1 MVKYTDLNGKS
12 TDENFAYRN
21 SICISHLEE
30 EKKITFLFLT
40 PLKIL
45 PSSSYV
51 SIDVVVG
58 DGDNCIGIGSFLVQ
72 SEDLCMYFD
81 GSDLDL
87 ESNV

>member
-1 MVKYTDLNGKS
+1 M
-12 TDENFAYRN
+12 
-21 SICISHLEE
+21 
-30 EKKITFLFLT
+30 TFLFLT

-45 PSSSYV
+45 PSSYV

-58 DGDNCIGIGSFLVQ
+58 DGDNCIGIGSFLVE

-87 ESNV
+87 ESNVWHTSLKAQSQLTNAHPFG

>member
-1 MVKYTDLNGKS
+1 MEKRRSKIFLPKFDSYIPFRK
-12 TDENFAYRN
+12 
-21 SICISHLEE
+21 
-30 EKKITFLFLT
+30 KKITFLFLI

>member
-1 MVKYTDLNGKS
+1 M
-12 TDENFAYRN
+12 
-21 SICISHLEE
+21 
-30 EKKITFLFLT
+30 TFLFLT

-45 PSSSYV
+45 PSSYV

-81 GSDLDL
+81 GSDLGL
-87 ESNV
+87 ESNVWHTSLKAQSQLTNAHPFDIKK